1 MLAKYRDRAALL
13 REITLELAIYL
24 AWLEEDE

>member
-1 MLAKYRDRAALL
+1 MVAKYRDRPALL
-13 REITLELAIYL
+13 REITLKLAIYL